1 METINVAVGII
12 YRTLNDSQQILIS
25 YRHAHLHQGDLWEF
39 PGGKI
44 ENNETLSEA
53 LSREL
58 KEELGI
64 QVIHQ
69 KALFEI
75 NHNYSDKK
83 VCLKIC
89 LVEEFTGKATGKEQ
103 QQIKWVGVEDL
114 AGFEFPEA
122 NTPIVEFIRKNL

>member
-12 YRTLNDSQQILIS
+12 CRKIKGTQQILIS

-44 ENNETLSEA
+44 ESNETLCDA

-64 QVIHQ
+64 IVVKQ

-75 NHNYSDKK
+75 NHNYPDKK

-89 LVEEFTGKATGKEQ
+89 LVEEFTGKAIGKEK
-103 QQIKWVGVEDL
+103 QQIKWIDKPDL
-114 AGFEFPEA
+114 KQHQFPEA
-122 NTPIVEFIRKNL
+122 NQPIIDYIYDNL